1 MDTAE
6 ITLPEVVLSGPS
18 PNYNINLFMD
28 DAFYRMH
35 PEKILGE
42 AFVTSGRFGEVTKYK
57 GDITA
62 LERIEVPD
70 DFIGAQKIANDPLT
84 STDSVINFSGELM
97 EPATADFI
105 KEVNRTSELAVMKGA
120 KRKKDKGVTAAV
132 PMLTA
137 SVAELNSFEDIYA
150 AYNPEISR
158 EELEV
163 YIWYKTE
170 IGKPLSKRWAKLIDE
185 NLDAENLHTP
195 YRYSITPE
203 QHTSWVNR
211 GLIFY
216 FGEKFLPAF
225 LYLAGDIY
233 AKKFQLTRDKD
244 FIIEKFGGHV
254 YDNQDQQLTKVFSEK
269 YSNRLT
275 IGGEA
280 SDSSLVILPI
290 SKFAA
295 NFFIERL
302 ESMGDDAQFKIKKV
316 TAASATNFGKPD
328 FAKDAEAYD
337 RNKEVFEKLSLTD
350 AFGYWLMRATPEL
363 KENVTHAEIIKY
375 YLQGSPMRSTLA
387 DNAPEV
393 SKREEKAQQAKLK
406 SSLQKE
412 GERLFKIFLD
422 SELTLNDKVR
432 LETEWN
438 AKFNN
443 FIPVNF
449 NKIPVAFTMAKYY
462 LGRPESVRPEKREA
476 VAFTLDAGAAC
487 IAYDVGVGKTLSA
500 ILTISAF
507 MDAGYCRRPFICVPN
522 QVYKQFIS
530 EIKGFVPHI
539 PVIEAYNLGD
549 VYVENFKGPDGNI
562 QEVPDGTITV
572 MTYEGLEQIGFNETT
587 AAEILG
593 NLYMI
598 LDQGGESEKK
608 QTQRQKEGFEARLQT
623 LMGRGLR
630 GTLYNI
636 EDFGFDFG
644 TYDEAHKLK
653 KVFTSVKGE
662 ATVND
667 KGKTERGKN
676 PYLITSGTPSSIGLK
691 AFMLNQYILR
701 HNGYQNVLLL
711 TATPFTNSP
720 LEIFSMLAML
730 AYEQLQST
738 DLNNIKNFF
747 DTYIATS
754 SELVINAKLKPEFR
768 QVITGFNNLIS
779 MQTLIRRYI
788 NYKTG
793 EDVNVVRPNKYVL
806 PLLKKNVDGTTITL
820 GEGEK
825 VETYLSMTPQQ
836 KSLMDEIISYVEGGI
851 SLATLEANSRGNVS
865 LEAGDEEVG
874 DEDSAI
880 HSEGE
885 EVDDDALGDEEKA
898 GVRIL
903 RGMSFARNLALSP
916 YLYELSGMGKPDY
929 ISYIETSPKLKY
941 VMECIR
947 SVRDYHLEKGEAV
960 SGQVIYMD
968 RGIEYFGLIRDYLIN
983 EVGYKPHEVGIIK
996 SGMVAGGKKGSK
1008 EYIKNLF
1015 NGEIYNEAT
1024 KLFEQVSDAER
1035 IKVII
1040 GSSTIKEGI
1049 NLQRYG
1055 TVLYNC
1061 FIDWNPTDIQQL
1073 EGRIWRQKN
1082 TFSNV
1087 RIVNPLVID
1096 SMDIFIFQKLQ
1107 EKTQRLN
1114 TIWATDGKKNVL
1126 NLAEFDPS
1134 ELKYALIRDPRAV
1147 AQLMVIDEKT
1157 RIDSEILGIT
1167 RLSDRIER
1175 IKEMAGDVNNN
1186 YEDLEEIAVKYRGFV
1201 PTKEK
1206 LKDAQKIVQLVQD
1219 VVKKQTDK
1227 EGLKLL
1233 DRYEMNN
1240 RNRFYHSGEKEE
1252 KFSDLEKLYKP
1263 YSLDKFNLAQRNL
1276 NKEVRD
1282 FIQPSGI
1289 KFKLDNYSGL
1299 DHYKD
1304 QKLSQVADLEL
1315 KKKKLEEP
1323 DNINRLVE
1331 EIVRD
1336 REEKKITYKPLA
1348 ETVRAFASLNYLLSD
1363 RVASELAVKPAFT
1376 SPPPMEGNERLITD
1390 EAVSYLESEIAKLP
1404 QTKDTNANEQG
1415 IYTDQRTKLHE
1426 KLIADAFKGV
1436 RCVVQGKPIAVFTAG
1451 APASGKTRF
1460 LRQHAEYLLTPEV
1473 FHLDAD
1479 SLRAQLPE
1487 YKGWNAAAGTREV
1500 QDIVSEILKRAGSDA
1515 CKYDVVFDGTM
1526 NRASKYFSFVKRVKD
1541 MGYETFIIFVE
1552 VPYGVSRTRALERYK
1567 AEGRY
1572 VPMSVID
1579 EFFEQLPGGKTRGS
1593 DALDQLKKVIDG
1605 YIVIDGET
1613 GKIIDRGGKVLPQ
1626 NREYGK
1632 LLNEGESFELKPT
1645 GEAIVPRNT
1654 ALRAAPAAAEELPP
1668 ASEIKVDKEQV
1679 RAQLKALELGAKYL
1693 EGAEKN
1699 AARGQ
1704 INALKLSLKYF

>member
-1 MDTAE
+1 MEQEIIEPAIAAAE
-6 ITLPEVVLSGPS
+6 PS
-18 PNYNINLFMD
+18 PNYNLNLFMG
-28 DAFYRMH
+28 DAFYRLH

-42 AFVTSGRFGEVTKYK
+42 AFTTSGRFGDVTKYK

-62 LERIEVPD
+62 LERIDVPE
-70 DFIGAQKIANDPLT
+70 DFIGNAKNLNDPLL
-84 STDSVINFSGELM
+84 STDSVINFSGELA

-105 KEVNRTSELAVMKGA
+105 KEINRTSEREVEKKN
-120 KRKKDKGVTAAV
+120 KRKAAPAPAPSLVT
-132 PMLTA
+132 
-137 SVAELNSFEDIYA
+137 SVAELADFEYIYSR
-150 AYNPEISR
+150 YNPEISR
-158 EELEV
+158 DELEV

-170 IGKPLSKRWAKLIDE
+170 IGKPLSKRWARLIDTDLNDE
-185 NLDAENLHTP
+185 NLHSP
-195 YRYSITPE
+195 YRYEVTPE
-203 QHTSWVNR
+203 QHASWVRR

-216 FGEKFLPAF
+216 FGDKFLPAF
-225 LYLAGDIY
+225 LYLSGDIY
-233 AKKFQLTRDKD
+233 SKKFQLERDRET
-244 FIIEKFGGHV
+244 IAEKFGAEV
-254 YDNQDQQLTKVFSEK
+254 LKNQEDELTKVFTEK

-295 NFFIERL
+295 GFFIERL
-302 ESMGDDAQFKIKKV
+302 ESMAEDNKFKIKKV
-316 TAASATNFGKPD
+316 TAASASNFGKPD
-328 FAKDAEAYD
+328 FEKDSNTSDWKKDE
-337 RNKEVFEKLSLTD
+337 FEKLSLTD
-350 AFGYWLMRATPEL
+350 AFGFWLIRSMPEL
-363 KENVTHAEIIKY
+363 KENITHGEIIKFY
-375 YLQGSPMRSTLA
+375 VNGAPMRSTLA
-387 DNAPEV
+387 DGAPDL
-393 SKREEKAQQAKLK
+393 SRKEEKAQQAKLK

-422 SELTLNDKVR
+422 TELTLNDKVR

-449 NKIPVAFTMAKYY
+449 NKIPVAFTMTKYY
-462 LGRPESVRPEKREA
+462 LGREELLRPEKREA
-476 VAFTLDAGAAC
+476 VAFALDAGSAC
-487 IAYDVGVGKTLSA
+487 LAYDVGVGKTPSA
-500 ILTISAF
+500 IFTISAF
-507 MDAGYCRRPFICVPN
+507 MDAGYSRRPFICVPN

-530 EIKGFVPHI
+530 EIKGFAPHI

-549 VYVENFKGPDGNI
+549 VYVENFRDAAGLI
-562 QEVPDGTITV
+562 ASVPEGTITV
-572 MTYEGLEQIGFNETT
+572 MTYEGLEQIGFNDTT

-593 NLYMI
+593 SLYTI

-608 QTQRQKEGFEARLQT
+608 QTKRQAEGFEQRLQT
-623 LMGRGLR
+623 IMGRGLR

-644 TYDEAHKLK
+644 CYDEAHKLK

-662 ATVND
+662 ATTNE

-676 PYLITSGTPSSIGLK
+676 PYVITSGTPSSIGLK

-747 DTYIATS
+747 DTYVATS

-793 EDVNVVRPNKYVL
+793 EDVNVIRPNKYVL
-806 PLLKKNVDGTTITL
+806 PLLKKSVDGTVITL
-820 GEGEK
+820 GEDEK
-825 VETYLSMTPQQ
+825 VETYLSMTAQQ

-874 DEDSAI
+874 DEDGAI

-885 EVDDDALGDEEKA
+885 EVDDDALGEKEKA

-916 YLYELSGMGKPDY
+916 YLYELSGLGKPDH
-929 ISYIETSPKLKY
+929 ISYIESSPKLKY
-941 VMECIR
+941 VVECVR
-947 SVRDYHLEKGEAV
+947 SVRDYHIEHGEPV

-968 RGIEYFGLIRDYLIN
+968 RGIEFFTLIRDYLIK
-983 EVGYKPHEVGIIK
+983 EVGYQPHEVGIIK
-996 SGMVAGGKKGSK
+996 SGMAAGGKKGSK

-1035 IKVII
+1035 VKVII

-1082 TFSNV
+1082 TFANV
-1087 RIVNPLVID
+1087 RIVNPLVVD

-1126 NLAEFDPS
+1126 NLEEFDPS

-1147 AQLMVIDEKT
+1147 ADLMVIDEKAK
-1157 RIDSEILGIT
+1157 IGSEILGIT

-1175 IKEMAGDVNNN
+1175 IKEMAADVNNN
-1186 YEDLEEIAVKYRGFV
+1186 YEDLQEIAEKYRGFK
-1201 PTKEK
+1201 PTADK
-1206 LKDAQKIVQLVQD
+1206 LKDAQKIVQLIQD
-1219 VVKKQTDK
+1219 VLKKATDS
-1227 EGLKLL
+1227 EGKKLVSKWE
-1233 DRYEMNN
+1233 REQ
-1240 RNRFYHSGEKEE
+1240 NRFKYSREEKEE
-1252 KFSDLEKLYKP
+1252 LSDLEPVYKP
-1263 YSLDKFNLAQRNL
+1263 YYLDRFNLAQRNL
-1276 NKEVRD
+1276 NKEIKD
-1282 FIQPSGI
+1282 FINPSGI
-1289 KFKLDNYSGL
+1289 KFKLDNYNGL
-1299 DHYKD
+1299 EHYRD
-1304 QKLSQVADLEL
+1304 QKLSQVSDLENR
-1315 KKKKLEEP
+1315 KKELDGP
-1323 DNINRLVE
+1323 DNKKRLIE
-1331 EIVRD
+1331 EIERD
-1336 REEKKITYKPLA
+1336 RAEKKITYKPVA
-1348 ETVRAFASLNYLLSD
+1348 AMVQQFGRLNYLLSEK
-1363 RVASELAVKPAFT
+1363 VAGVSEVKPAF
-1376 SPPPMEGNERLITD
+1376 SSAPPMEGGERLITE
-1390 EAVSYLESEIAKLP
+1390 EAIRFLEQEIEKLP
-1404 QTKDTNANEQG
+1404 QTKDQHTDEAG
-1415 IYTDQRTKLHE
+1415 SYTPARAALHA
-1426 KLIADAFKGV
+1426 KLISDSFKGV
-1436 RCVVQGKPIAVFTAG
+1436 RCVAQGKPIAVFTAG
-1451 APASGKTRF
+1451 PPASGKTRF

-1479 SLRAQLPE
+1479 ALRAKLPE

-1500 QDIVSEILKRAGSDA
+1500 QDIVTEILKRAGGDP

-1526 NRASKYFSFVKRVKD
+1526 NRASKYFSFVRRVKD
-1541 MGYETFIIFVE
+1541 MGFETFIIFVE

-1572 VPMSVID
+1572 VPMTVID
-1579 EFFEQLPGGKTRGS
+1579 EFFEQLPGGKTRGT
-1593 DALDQLKKVIDG
+1593 DALDQLKKVVDG

-1613 GKIIDRGGKVLPQ
+1613 GKIVDRGGKVLPQ
-1626 NREYGK
+1626 NWEYGE
-1632 LLNEGESFELKPT
+1632 LLNTAEEVELKPT
-1645 GEAIVPRNT
+1645 GEAIVPRRKPKV
-1654 ALRAAPAAAEELPP
+1654 AVAAAVEELPP
-1668 ASEIKVDKEQV
+1668 AAEIKIDKASV
-1679 RAQLKALELGAKYL
+1679 SAQLKALELAAKYL
-1693 EGAEKN
+1693 TGADKN
-1699 AARGQ
+1699 AAQGQ
-1704 INALKLSLKYF
+1704 IRALKLSLKYF